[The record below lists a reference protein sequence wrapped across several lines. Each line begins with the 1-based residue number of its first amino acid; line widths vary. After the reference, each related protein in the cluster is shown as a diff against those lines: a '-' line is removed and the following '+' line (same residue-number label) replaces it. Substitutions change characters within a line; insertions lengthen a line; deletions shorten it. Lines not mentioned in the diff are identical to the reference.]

1 MSAFHDIIASQLA
14 GFLFHTAVMHCL
26 CVSFSQLQGHG
37 WGQLA
42 GMGVCVCVFE
52 FFCLWPASWHG
63 GHVFSTRSLK
73 KSNKYCEPNLT

>member
-1 MSAFHDIIASQLA
+1 MNFDKMLKNKRKMMSAFHDIIASQLA

-42 GMGVCVCVFE
+42 GMGVCVCVCF
-52 FFCLWPASWHG
+52 
-63 GHVFSTRSLK
+63 
-73 KSNKYCEPNLT
+73 

>member
-42 GMGVCVCVFE
+42 GMGVCVCVFLN
-52 FFCLWPASWHG
+52 FFVCGQLAGMGVMFFPLG
-63 GHVFSTRSLK
+63 
-73 KSNKYCEPNLT
+73 P